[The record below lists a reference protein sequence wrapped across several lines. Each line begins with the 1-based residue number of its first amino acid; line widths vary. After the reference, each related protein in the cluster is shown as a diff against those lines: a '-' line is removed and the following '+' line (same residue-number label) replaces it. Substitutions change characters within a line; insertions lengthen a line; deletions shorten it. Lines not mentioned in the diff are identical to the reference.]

1 MAQALGIV
9 ETRGLAASIEAAE
22 AITIA
27 TLGKERSKDGFV
39 SMFIMIRGE
48 VDAVRQA
55 IEAGTNA
62 ASKLGQVTISQ
73 VITIPNDDAEG
84 VGNKKTLQSGF

>member
-27 TLGKERSKDGFV
+27 TLGKERNKDGFV

-62 ASKLGQVTISQ
+62 ASKLGQVTTSQ

-84 VGNKKTLQSGF
+84 VGKKKTLQNGL